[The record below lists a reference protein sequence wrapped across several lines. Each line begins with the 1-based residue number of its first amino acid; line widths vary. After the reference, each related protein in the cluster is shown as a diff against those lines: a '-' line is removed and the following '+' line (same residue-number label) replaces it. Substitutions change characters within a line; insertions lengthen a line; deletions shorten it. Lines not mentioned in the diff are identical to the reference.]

1 MSYVF
6 LSKFKKINRQ
16 LPLFFPLVLNSK
28 TIKVHYDKSSVV
40 LFLVS
45 VNDLFYVLLN
55 IDLFPTSLMYVG
67 MEDKINTV

>member
-1 MSYVF
+1 M
-6 LSKFKKINRQ
+6 
-16 LPLFFPLVLNSK
+16 FFPLVLNSK

-55 IDLFPTSLMYVG
+55 IDLFHTSLMYVG